1 VDQPERS
8 VVTRYWD
15 VIESPFADFAAWVDE
30 KGRLLRFHLRAAGAA
45 KVDPEAQQNTKALAH
60 VRRQVT
66 EYAQGKRRDFEF
78 ERMAEG
84 PAFDKRVW
92 AALMDIPFGTT
103 TSYGAVA
110 RTIGYPNAARAV
122 GAANGANP
130 IALIVPCHRVIG
142 SDGSLTGYGGGLPLK
157 RKLLEHEARVAGIPY
172 DLFS

>member
-1 VDQPERS
+1 VKRF
-8 VVTRYWD
+8 WD

-30 KGRLLRFHLRAAGAA
+30 KGRLLRFHLRAAGAD
-45 KVDPEAQQNTKALAH
+45 KVDPAAERDAKALAD

-78 ERMAEG
+78 ELLAEG
-84 PAFDKRVW
+84 PEFDKRVW
-92 AALMDIPFGTT
+92 TALMDIPFGTT
-103 TSYGAVA
+103 TSYGAMA
-110 RTIGYPNAARAV
+110 RAIGYPNAARAV

-130 IALIVPCHRVIG
+130 IALVVPCHRVIG

-157 RKLLEHEARVAGIPY
+157 RKLLEHEFRVAGIPY